1 VSGISP
7 PDSDLCSVVLR
18 TAPERGVAPTNGRHL
33 HAAFL
38 RWIAD
43 IDQALAADLHAPG
56 RTRPFTVALLPPSG
70 QEAGLAL
77 RCSLLDRRLI
87 AAVQERLA
95 GGAIRL
101 RLGSSV
107 YEFQPAPS
115 DIWSG
120 AARWQDLVD
129 ASGTDRDIR
138 LEFATPTCF
147 SRNLPGQRTHLAM
160 FPQPELL
167 WESWARKWR
176 TFGPPHPGLSSAADA
191 AARRVI
197 VSAYQLATRTVDLG
211 RFPQKG
217 FLGWVDYELQPDT
230 PPEVARVLNMLTDFA
245 AFAGSGYKT
254 TMGLGLTRRRM

>member
-1 VSGISP
+1 MSGFLP
-7 PDSDLCSVVLR
+7 PDIDLCSVVLR
-18 TAPERGVAPTNGRHL
+18 AAAGQVVAPINGRHL

-70 QEAGLAL
+70 QDAGLAL

-87 AAVQERLA
+87 ATVQERLA
-95 GGAIRL
+95 AGAVRL
-101 RLGSSV
+101 RLGPSA
-107 YEFQPAPS
+107 YDFRTAPS
-115 DIWSG
+115 DTWSG
-120 AARWQDLVD
+120 AARWRDL
-129 ASGTDRDIR
+129 AAAGGTERDIR

-147 SRNLPGQRTHLAM
+147 SRNLPGERTHLAM
-160 FPQPELL
+160 FPQPEIL
-167 WESWARKWR
+167 WDSWARKWR
-176 TFGPPHPGLSSAADA
+176 TFGPPDPGLSSVADA
-191 AARRVI
+191 AARRVV
-197 VSAYQLATRTVDLG
+197 VSAYQLATQTVALG

-230 PPEVARVLNMLTDFA
+230 PPEAARVLNMLTDFA

-254 TMGLGLTRRRM
+254 TMGLGLTRRRV